1 MWLLLVLVHEFWCFL
16 CKVHFSWGVEADWG
30 SMMHLRTGCYTVSGE
45 KKGSLGERQDCRGSW
60 TG

>member
-16 CKVHFSWGVEADWG
+16 CKMHFSWGVEADWG

-45 KKGSLGERQDCRGSW
+45 KKGSLGERGL
-60 TG
+60 